1 LKQTI
6 YTDKFLRKKKIAK
19 FSNVLKELWEKKAEN
34 VVALDITKF
43 YTYADYVLIC
53 TGTSTKHTQSIADAV
68 YEKAKEQKKQVLIEG
83 YNEGTWILLDL
94 GEVVVHIFTEDKRD
108 LYNLEGLWFDAP
120 YYLIKDKESISNG

>member
-94 GEVVVHIFTEDKRD
+94 GEVVVHIFTQDKRD

-120 YYLIKDKESISNG
+120 YYLIKDKESISDG

>member
-1 LKQTI
+1 MKQTI

-120 YYLIKDKESISNG
+120 YYLIKDKESISDG

>member
-120 YYLIKDKESISNG
+120 YYLIKDKESISDG

>member
-1 LKQTI
+1 MKQTI

-94 GEVVVHIFTEDKRD
+94 GEVVVHIFTQDKRD

-120 YYLIKDKESISNG
+120 YYLIKDKESISDG

>member
-1 LKQTI
+1 MKQTI